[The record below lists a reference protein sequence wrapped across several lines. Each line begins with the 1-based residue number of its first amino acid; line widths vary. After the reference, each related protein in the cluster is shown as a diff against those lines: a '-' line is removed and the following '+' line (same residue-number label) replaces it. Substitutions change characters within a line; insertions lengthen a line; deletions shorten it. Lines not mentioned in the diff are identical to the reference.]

1 MTFLA
6 WAAGGV
12 AAPQIFRASDAPRYR
27 HGFIAH
33 LCLYSIYCR
42 MVAFAR
48 GLLMMRNR
56 KKRAAAAA
64 AAGQEA
70 QSDEK
75 LSHSPAFI
83 DLTDRENQ
91 ISDMCISRSFLGL
104 LRAL

>member
-6 WAAGGV
+6 WAAGNM
-12 AAPQIFRASDAPRYR
+12 AAPQTFQTSDAPPYQ

-33 LCLYSIYCR
+33 LCLYSIYCC
-42 MVAFAR
+42 MVAFTR

-75 LSHSPAFI
+75 ISHSLAFI
-83 DLTDRENQ
+83 DLTDWENRV
-91 ISDMCISRSFLGL
+91 SDMCISRSFLEL
-104 LRAL
+104 PRAL